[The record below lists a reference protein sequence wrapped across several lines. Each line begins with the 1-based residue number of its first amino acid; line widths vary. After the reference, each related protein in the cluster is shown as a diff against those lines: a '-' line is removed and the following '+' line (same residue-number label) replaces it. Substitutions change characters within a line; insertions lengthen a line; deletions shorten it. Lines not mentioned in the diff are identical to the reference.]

1 MITVRDVL
9 THTAGFTN
17 SDRGN
22 TKAYRGA
29 MAPDRAVDNKELISK
44 LSQIPLK
51 YQPGTQWQYSI
62 ATDVVG
68 HLVEVI
74 SGKNLDQFLKER
86 LFEPLIMPDSHFYLT
101 KEKADRLTGQYSPSE
116 NNQKI
121 EFRDPGS

>member
-17 SDRGN
+17 SIAA

-29 MAPDRAVDNKELISK
+29 MAPIELSKKELISK
-44 LSQIPLK
+44 LSQILK
-51 YQPGTQWQYSI
+51 YQPELNGRLI
-62 ATDVVG
+62 HRLVG

-74 SGKNLDQFLKER
+74 LGKSRQFLKER

-101 KEKADRLTGQYSPSE
+101 KEKL
-116 NNQKI
+116 I
-121 EFRDPGS
+121 V